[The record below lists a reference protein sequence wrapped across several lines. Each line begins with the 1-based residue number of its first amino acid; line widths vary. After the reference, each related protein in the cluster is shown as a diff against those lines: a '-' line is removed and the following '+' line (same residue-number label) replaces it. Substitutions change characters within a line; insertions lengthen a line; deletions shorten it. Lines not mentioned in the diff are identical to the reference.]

1 MTIANAASKKGL
13 GWALAPVGLLGTMVL
28 GLGVMLGYA
37 LDDPGFGVEPNYYEK
52 AVHFDEH
59 QALERESRALGW
71 SIELESNT
79 DPQSAHIALTLRD
92 RDGRPIEGATVK
104 AVAFPNARSSQIHE
118 LEFRGAGAGR
128 YRTQVSP
135 WRPGVWEFRFE
146 VVRASARFLQ
156 VMRVDLEPL
165 HGP

>member
-1 MTIANAASKKGL
+1 VTISAEASKKGL
-13 GWALAPVGLLGTMVL
+13 GWALAPASLLATMFVGLGI
-28 GLGVMLGYA
+28 MLSYA

-59 QALERESRALGW
+59 QALERESRALAW
-71 SIELESNT
+71 SIELESNM
-79 DPQSAHIALTLRD
+79 DPEGAHIAVTLRD
-92 RDGRPIEGATVK
+92 HDGKPVEGAFVK
-104 AVAFPNARSSQIHE
+104 AVAFHNARSSRLYE

-128 YRTQVSP
+128 YTSLVSP

-156 VMRVDLEPL
+156 VMRVDLEGL
-165 HGP
+165 